1 MYAHQV
7 IDDLDYYINKTEELP
22 LEYRKRASIIKNVIK
37 QSVKFSI
44 NNICELEKICGSRRE
59 MLFNSKYSRKF
70 PYKKIWID
78 YSVPIVGHEGK
89 LMKCGALIVEI
100 NSDDESDAKYH
111 IYTFYRVDRRGI
123 IPRDFPRKSAWVM
136 HEWFY
141 ILVKKEEEGLIA
153 CNMFEKQ
160 TQNTK
165 YYFKNT
171 YIRATL
177 TIIHYF
183 ALLLNCKNITTE
195 NNKPSDALNKAR
207 RKKGKQELFTYKT
220 LKLLLPG
227 KKEKHVLT
235 NEPTGEHN
243 RIHLCRGHFK
253 EYTKEAPLFGRIAGL
268 WWWQPTV
275 RGKNK
280 DGIVVKD
287 YVCEVDTN
295 KSIQYPT

>member
-7 IDDLDYYINKTEELP
+7 IDDLDYYINKTEEFP
-22 LEYRKRASIIKNVIK
+22 LEYRKRASMAKNAIK

-44 NNICELEKICGSRRE
+44 NNVCELQKICGSRRE
-59 MLFNSKYSRKF
+59 MLFDSKYSRKF
-70 PYKKIWID
+70 PYKKTWID
-78 YSVPIVGHEGK
+78 YSIPMAEHESK
-89 LMKCGALIVEI
+89 LRKCGALIVEI
-100 NSDDESDAKYH
+100 NSDDETDEQYQ
-111 IYTFYRVDRRGI
+111 IYTFYREDRHGK
-123 IPRDFPRKSAWVM
+123 IPKDFPRKGAWVM
-136 HEWFY
+136 DEWMY
-141 ILVKKEEEGLIA
+141 VLVKKEEKGFISFNTL
-153 CNMFEKQ
+153 EKQ
-160 TQNTK
+160 YRLNVDD
-165 YYFKNT
+165 YFKNSQAFIT
-171 YIRATL
+171 I

-227 KKEKHVLT
+227 KKEKHVIT

-243 RIHLCRGHFK
+243 RVHLCRGHFK
-253 EYTKEAPLFGRIAGL
+253 EYTKEAPLFGRITGL

-275 RGKNK
+275 RGNNK

-287 YVCEVDTN
+287 YDCEVRE
-295 KSIQYPT
+295 